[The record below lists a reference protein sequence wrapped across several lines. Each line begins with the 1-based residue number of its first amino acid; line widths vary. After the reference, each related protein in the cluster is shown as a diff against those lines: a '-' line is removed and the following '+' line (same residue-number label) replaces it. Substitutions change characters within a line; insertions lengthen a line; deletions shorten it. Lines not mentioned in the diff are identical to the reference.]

1 MGGTDFDVSL
11 YDDSGMNPLVA
22 SLVHFTLQPESM
34 TLSVQEA
41 YATVGPA
48 AAVPE
53 PSAALLVLI
62 GLMMAAAVAR
72 RRA

>member
-1 MGGTDFDVSL
+1 
-11 YDDSGMNPLVA
+11 
-22 SLVHFTLQPESM
+22 M

>member
-1 MGGTDFDVSL
+1 VTATFDEQF
-11 YDDSGMNPLVA
+11 A
-22 SLVHFTLQPESM
+22 S
-34 TLSVQEA
+34 
-41 YATVGPA
+41 VGPA

-62 GLMMAAAVAR
+62 GLAMAGAVAVAR